1 MNIQAPLDGGSS
13 NNPQNSLT
21 TNSRPD
27 EYPTSNNISDIINN
41 YSLPSNFANAFSPE
55 ERKKIIEALNSK
67 INEMNTENSREER
80 ILRTQG
86 NYYLK
91 ALASGDATQI
101 IDYYNNI
108 FSNYKTIP
116 ESINEINGTITN
128 AFNIISADINI
139 SNLEKNNES
148 IFFTDF
154 EKNMFPVLEELLA
167 LNGLL
172 DQHPTTGRYISAEE
186 NSQDGKNLKF
196 NAYGINDDGYRK
208 KLVKIINAYRNKLFG
223 APFQFLDSVDAR
235 FSSTNKYVGYEFLR
249 NFLLHSAILHIYPGN
264 TKYTGGNDSKFK
276 SISDIIKALAL
287 DVSRSNSN
295 EHTQYTNLENG
306 WAKVYG
312 QFENFE
318 ATTGVLEQSI
328 LQLFMRSKLQR
339 RLFGISFQYE
349 SYLRYVKLMCHGVAL
364 LLKLTGSTYL
374 QGEYPNGTF
383 VNYYSTDKEI
393 IGDGK
398 EVNPLLR
405 PVRLSQDSKY
415 KFQTFK
421 NINWGNYRMIE
432 DSSTV
437 VQEIEQTAKATMDKI
452 TKLVER
458 IPSETFG
465 KLGEGGKEL
474 AWDAIQFI
482 WYASPFGA
490 WDALTQAAK
499 DGNNSFLEKLDE
511 GGRKYFEKLGSIG
524 NEALKDLGEMAKSFE
539 DVLKEYTELRYD
551 IAERVQSIEFMVEPV
566 NATESYQND
575 VGPSRLKSSV
585 DSINSLGAEISFIT
599 NSGATTGLAN
609 TIITGGKEVINEAFQ
624 TMSQIATPFTGNF
637 IGNLFSGAI
646 GAITG
651 NRFIYP
657 DIYQNSSSH
666 ADYNFKVNLSSPYG
680 DIYNYYMNIIVPLC
694 HLQAL
699 CLPKLKTSN
708 SINSPFLVRA
718 FIPGLMTCEMGIID
732 NMNVTKNPQNNR
744 VSVNNFPL
752 DVQVSFTIRELY
764 HNLAISP
771 TDDGLSY
778 INNETLKDYLCNM
791 AGIYPTFN
799 REIEL
804 NLSTADMLKSQFDL
818 WTQIQRNGSAS
829 FLSFLGLLN

>member
-1 MNIQAPLDGGSS
+1 MNVQLPLSEG
-13 NNPQNSLT
+13 NNPQSSLT
-21 TNSRPD
+21 TNSKPD
-27 EYPTSNNISDIINN
+27 EYPYSENNDRYNVANLIPGKVNSELINKINAAIDQQRRNEILANSYLETQNRSLSDLNFNSVINKYIPEVYKIEGLTSNNSINNSIFDTLSDIIRSKKNTKLENN
-41 YSLPSNFANAFSPE
+41 DASND
-55 ERKKIIEALNSK
+55 K
-67 INEMNTENSREER
+67 
-80 ILRTQG
+80 
-86 NYYLK
+86 
-91 ALASGDATQI
+91 
-101 IDYYNNI
+101 
-108 FSNYKTIP
+108 
-116 ESINEINGTITN
+116 
-128 AFNIISADINI
+128 
-139 SNLEKNNES
+139 NL
-148 IFFTDF
+148 FFTDF
-154 EKNMFPVLEELLA
+154 EKNMFPILEELLA

-172 DQHPTTGRYISAEE
+172 DQHPTTGRYISA
-186 NSQDGKNLKF
+186 NNNLEF
-196 NAYGINDDGYRK
+196 NAYGINDDDYRK
-208 KLVKIINAYRNKLFG
+208 KLVNIINSYRNKLFG

-264 TKYTGGNDSKFK
+264 TKYTGGNDSKFQ
-276 SISDIIKALAL
+276 SIIKIIQALGQDL
-287 DVSRSNSN
+287 SRKYSN
-295 EHTQYTNLENG
+295 ESTQYTNLENA
-306 WAKVYG
+306 WVKIYT
-312 QFENFE
+312 QFEQFE
-318 ATTGVLEQSI
+318 STKGQLEESI
-328 LQLFMRSKLQR
+328 LKLFMRSKLQR

-383 VNYYSTDKEI
+383 VNDHTPKNTGEEF
-393 IGDGK
+393 GDSS
-398 EVNPLLR
+398 EMIVNPLLKQ
-405 PVRLSQDSKY
+405 VSTTETQY

-432 DSSTV
+432 DETTV
-437 VQEIEQTAKATMDKI
+437 VQEIEKTAKRAMEHITSMLDKI
-452 TKLVER
+452 
-458 IPSETFG
+458 PSNAFG

-474 AWDAIQFI
+474 AWDAIKFA
-482 WYASPFGA
+482 WYASPMGGWKALSEA
-490 WDALTQAAK
+490 WSNGDK
-499 DGNNSFLEKLDE
+499 SSFFEKLDSA
-511 GGRKYFEKLGSIG
+511 GQKYFEKLGQIG
-524 NEALKDLGEMAKSFE
+524 AEGFRELGEMAKNFE
-539 DVLKEYTELRYD
+539 GILKEYTELRYD

-575 VGPSRLKSSV
+575 IGPSRLKSSV

-624 TMSQIATPFTGNF
+624 AMSQIATPFTGNF

-646 GAITG
+646 GAVTG

-666 ADYNFKVNLSSPYG
+666 AEYNFKVNLSSPYG

-732 NMNVTKNPQNNR
+732 SMNVTKNPQNNR

-752 DVQVSFTIRELY
+752 DVQVTFSIRELY
-764 HNLAISP
+764 HNLPISP

-778 INNETLKDYLCNM
+778 VNNETLKDYLCNL

-804 NLSTADMLKSQFDL
+804 NLSTADMLEAQFKL
-818 WTQIQRNGSAS
+818 WDQIQRNGSAS